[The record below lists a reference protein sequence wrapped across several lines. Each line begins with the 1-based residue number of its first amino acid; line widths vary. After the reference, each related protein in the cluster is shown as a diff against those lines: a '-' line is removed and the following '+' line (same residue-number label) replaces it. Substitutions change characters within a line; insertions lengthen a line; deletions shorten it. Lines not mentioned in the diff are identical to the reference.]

1 MVEVNPV
8 DLVKGETEVTLT
20 FKTTL
25 SADPTGVWTVGG
37 AQFDLDSIK
46 NYNDI
51 VAAASNSNEVAT
63 LAALKKAGLTNIK
76 DGNITEYVTAI
87 NASTTKEKL
96 ADIQVIVNKTNETS
110 VTTEEAAAAV
120 KAVNEATNQ
129 VQLLAALQNKAF
141 ARVNADWI
149 VAYNTSITTAKATPA
164 NTDTVAEIQDL
175 IDAVN
180 NTTITTANTAANS
193 VAKQNAVTVLIKNYT
208 ADDVAPATTKADAI
222 KASEVK
228 SAVFGVKEATTAASV
243 YNALV
248 KLAEL
253 DSTIL
258 PDTSLNA
265 NLKAE
270 YLTAKTAY
278 NFSTVTTDAV
288 KTTIVEAADTA
299 AANAALTAIDSIT
312 STTETADV
320 KVKLQKLANVT
331 SHLGNSKFDMSK
343 VVDSRLVDY
352 RTALAGLTT
361 PSKSDVE
368 AAIASVNA
376 QANEAKNL
384 ATIKATSATVV
395 QVRDALTELAAGVTA
410 NPTTTAYLN
419 ASSQV
424 KLEIAQFVMDNRS
437 DLAATLTVDLVTADE
452 ATPSYANAVIE
463 AAQAAQVAKVGQF
476 NAIGKLADATN
487 SITKNKLDTYAYAPY
502 VALTASQKV
511 AVAEEINKLTKPT
524 SATNSTL
531 VALDFSGADAVS
543 TLAQANAYIDA
554 AISKVK

>member
-1 MVEVNPV
+1 MFVYKAANVDVDPVVEGVNAITRTNVSFTIPATAEAVEGFTVKVKDNNGKVVEVNPV
-8 DLVKGETEVTLT
+8 NLVKGETEVTLT

-37 AQFDLDSIK
+37 AQFDLDAIK
-46 NYNDI
+46 NYEDI

-76 DGNITEYVTAI
+76 DGNITAYVTAI

-96 ADIQVIVNKTNETS
+96 ADIQVIVDKINETS
-110 VTTEEAAAAV
+110 VTAEEAAAAV

-141 ARVNADWI
+141 VRVNADWI
-149 VAYNTSITTAKATPA
+149 VDYNTSITTAKTNPA
-164 NTDTVAEIQDL
+164 NTDTVAEIQAL
-175 IDAVN
+175 IDAKN
-180 NTTITTANTAANS
+180 NSAITNANNDANT
-193 VAKQNAVTVLIKNYT
+193 VAKQNAVTVLIKKYT

-253 DSTIL
+253 DRTNL
-258 PDTSLNA
+258 PTTSLNA

-288 KTTIVEAADTA
+288 KTNIVDAADTA
-299 AANAALTAIDSIT
+299 AVNAALTAIDGIT

-320 KVKLQKLANVT
+320 KAKLQKLANVT
-331 SHLGNSKFDMSK
+331 SHLGNNKFDVSK

-352 RTALAGLTT
+352 RTALA
-361 PSKSDVE
+361 
-368 AAIASVNA
+368 
-376 QANEAKNL
+376 
-384 ATIKATSATVV
+384 
-395 QVRDALTELAAGVTA
+395 ALT
-410 NPTTTAYLN
+410 N
-419 ASSQV
+419 A
-424 KLEIAQFVMDNRS
+424 F
-437 DLAATLTVDLVTADE
+437 
-452 ATPSYANAVIE
+452 
-463 AAQAAQVAKVGQF
+463 
-476 NAIGKLADATN
+476 
-487 SITKNKLDTYAYAPY
+487 SIKC
-502 VALTASQKV
+502 
-511 AVAEEINKLTKPT
+511 
-524 SATNSTL
+524 
-531 VALDFSGADAVS
+531 
-543 TLAQANAYIDA
+543 
-554 AISKVK
+554 